1 MLSIK
6 RIYAFYQTYFCFL
19 SNVNMIAIKY
29 DLILSV
35 AFLSSS
41 IHIEANIIKGC
52 LLLQKAALLFGCS
65 LEKVWS
71 LCDYSLEKVW
81 SLSKYSSEKVWR
93 KEISTYKNTKIT
105 RKRVGQKEQRE
116 VFYHIF
122 AKDKLHSAI

>member
-1 MLSIK
+1 
-6 RIYAFYQTYFCFL
+6 
-19 SNVNMIAIKY
+19 MIAIKY
-29 DLILSV
+29 DLIQRV

-41 IHIEANIIKGC
+41 IYIEADIIKGC

-71 LCDYSLEKVW
+71 LGDYSLEKVW
-81 SLSKYSSEKVWR
+81 SLSKYSSEKVGR

-116 VFYHIF
+116 IFYHIF

>member
-1 MLSIK
+1 
-6 RIYAFYQTYFCFL
+6 
-19 SNVNMIAIKY
+19 MIAIKY
-29 DLILSV
+29 DLIQGV
-35 AFLSSS
+35 ALLSSF
-41 IHIEANIIKGC
+41 IYFIYIEANIIKGC

-71 LCDYSLEKVW
+71 LGDYSL
-81 SLSKYSSEKVWR
+81 EKVWR

-122 AKDKLHSAI
+122 A

>member
-1 MLSIK
+1 
-6 RIYAFYQTYFCFL
+6 
-19 SNVNMIAIKY
+19 MIAIKY

-41 IHIEANIIKGC
+41 IYIEANIIKGC

>member
-1 MLSIK
+1 
-6 RIYAFYQTYFCFL
+6 
-19 SNVNMIAIKY
+19 MIAIKY
-29 DLILSV
+29 DLIQMV

-41 IHIEANIIKGC
+41 IYIEANIINGC

-81 SLSKYSSEKVWR
+81 GLGDYSSEKVWR

-105 RKRVGQKEQRE
+105 RKRVGQKERRE
-116 VFYHIF
+116 IFYHIF
-122 AKDKLHSAI
+122 AEDKLHSAI

>member
-1 MLSIK
+1 
-6 RIYAFYQTYFCFL
+6 
-19 SNVNMIAIKY
+19 MIAIKY

-71 LCDYSLEKVW
+71 LGDYSLEKVWSLGDYSLKKVW

-122 AKDKLHSAI
+122 A